1 MTQKKRYIKIGCR
14 GPILL
19 FHRWFGTRI
28 LSPIQLA
35 TLHFTDTLSESE
47 MAQIFKFSFDNES
60 IQSSVLAFLSPF
72 RFWKGICKVASW
84 IGLEIL
90 VPNHPWK
97 SKIGPLQPI
106 LAAKCYVSFFWVTLY
121 QYHIKITFWPFS
133 LQEGKKWSALADS
146 RIFVNL
152 NQLNGHFLVLT
163 FATIAILL
171 NTLVSTFGGVPL
183 SLICDFWAV
192 EQWR

>member
-1 MTQKKRYIKIGCR
+1 
-14 GPILL
+14 
-19 FHRWFGTRI
+19 
-28 LSPIQLA
+28 
-35 TLHFTDTLSESE
+35 

-183 SLICDFWAV
+183 SLIGYLHLWFLGSRTMKIKVICTVTALQNLDFPTRPKLAFEWIS
-192 EQWR
+192 RFF